1 MFDQFDQAS
10 VTSLLMALFAG
21 LSTMIGAV
29 LVVLT
34 GKRNERLTTLAL
46 GFAAGVM
53 ISVAFTDM
61 LPEAHE
67 FFESTFAPT
76 GVHLWSVVFLAV
88 GIVLAAVADRLVPH
102 HCAGGCGGHHH
113 HHKDDMSRLGIVTM
127 IATSLHNFPEGIAM
141 FIAGHEDV
149 TLGATLAVAVALHNI
164 PGGITVAMPVYY
176 STGSKLKALAY
187 ALVPSVIQPLAA
199 LLACLFLKNIM
210 GDFAMGALFAIVA
223 GFLLFIALVELYPA
237 THKHGHRKAGILA
250 MFAGVVIMQL
260 VELIH

>member
-1 MFDQFDQAS
+1 MFDQSS

-21 LSTMIGAV
+21 FSTLIGAV
-29 LVVLT
+29 LVIIT
-34 GKRNERLTTLAL
+34 GKRNEKLTTIAL

-61 LPEAHE
+61 MPEALE
-67 FFESTFAPT
+67 YFELVLSSSSAK
-76 GVHLWSVVFLAV
+76 LWSVAFLAV
-88 GIVLAAVADRLVPH
+88 GILLAAIADRLIPH
-102 HCAGGCGGHHH
+102 HCAGGCSGAHHCH
-113 HHKDDMSRLGIVTM
+113 EDDMARLGVVTM
-127 IATSLHNFPEGIAM
+127 IATGLHNFPEGIAM
-141 FIAGHEDV
+141 FIAGYEDTTLGV
-149 TLGATLAVAVALHNI
+149 TLAIAVALHNI

-176 STGSKLKALAY
+176 STGSKIKALGY

-210 GDFAMGALFAIVA
+210 GDFAMGAMFSVVG

-237 THKHGHRKAGILA
+237 TRNYGHRGAGVIA
-250 MFAGVVIMQL
+250 TFAGVVIMQL